1 MAGDREESFEDLK
14 QLYEAA
20 RNVKPNVALEM
31 VMEAQTDEERKFY
44 AFVMNMNLQRAQQL
58 VIQQNIF

>member
-1 MAGDREESFEDLK
+1 MDDDREESFEELK

-20 RNVKPNVALEM
+20 RKVKPNVALEM

-44 AFVMNMNLQRAQQL
+44 AFVMNMNLQRAEQL
-58 VIQQNIF
+58 AIQQNKF